1 MYTVVFAGNQR
12 ARYHLGDIVISGV
25 IC

>member
-1 MYTVVFAGNQR
+1 MYTVVFSGNQR
-12 ARYHLGDIVISGV
+12 ARYHLGDIVINGV